1 MEINILASKSP
12 RRKYLLNQIGFKFS
26 VVPSNF
32 KEYFNY
38 NLPPEALAE
47 SLARGKAMKVAK
59 LYKDKIIIGADTV
72 VSLNNEFYGKP
83 KNSQESFKMLR
94 SLSGKSHE
102 VITGVS
108 LILLNKNIDYTFN
121 QKTNVTI
128 ANMTNEEIF
137 SYVSNDNSDIITVSK
152 PSLKIEKKTT
162 QKTPQDDIFSAVSVF
177 DSKSFRSDTCF
188 DNQNTTYQI
197 NPAAAYINNASN
209 NFS

>member
-32 KEYFNY
+32 KEYFNE
-38 NLPPEALAE
+38 NIPPEALAE
-47 SLARGKAMKVAK
+47 SLARGKAMNVAQM
-59 LYKDKIIIGADTV
+59 YTDKIIIGADTV
-72 VSLNNEFYGKP
+72 VSLNDQYYGKP

-94 SLSGKSHE
+94 SLAGESHE

-137 SYVSNDNSDIITVSK
+137 SYIRQYNPLDKAGSYGI
-152 PSLKIEKKTT
+152 
-162 QKTPQDDIFSAVSVF
+162 QDGFSAFIENINGCYFNVMGF
-177 DSKSFRSDTCF
+177 PLSKFFNRYKMIFRSL
-188 DNQNTTYQI
+188 
-197 NPAAAYINNASN
+197 
-209 NFS
+209 

>member
-1 MEINILASKSP
+1 MKMKKLHRWGESQNLNNLLQMEKNILASKSP

-59 LYKDKIIIGADTV
+59 MYRDKIIIGADTV
-72 VSLNNEFYGKP
+72 VSLNDEFYGKT

-137 SYVSNDNSDIITVSK
+137 SYIKQYNPLDKAGSYGI
-152 PSLKIEKKTT
+152 
-162 QKTPQDDIFSAVSVF
+162 QDGFSAFIKNISGCYFNVMGF
-177 DSKSFRSDTCF
+177 PLSKFFHQYKMIFKSL
-188 DNQNTTYQI
+188 
-197 NPAAAYINNASN
+197 
-209 NFS
+209 

>member
-26 VVPSNF
+26 VIPSNF
-32 KEYFNY
+32 KEYFNDDI
-38 NLPPEALAE
+38 PPEALAE

-59 LYKDKIIIGADTV
+59 MHRDKIIIGADTI

-83 KNSQESFKMLR
+83 KNNQESFKMLS

-137 SYVSNDNSDIITVSK
+137 SYIRQYNPLDKAGSYGI
-152 PSLKIEKKTT
+152 
-162 QKTPQDDIFSAVSVF
+162 QDGFSAFIKNINGCYFNVMGF
-177 DSKSFRSDTCF
+177 PLSKFFHQYKMIFKSL
-188 DNQNTTYQI
+188 
-197 NPAAAYINNASN
+197 
-209 NFS
+209 

>member
-32 KEYFNY
+32 KEYLN
-38 NLPPEALAE
+38 NNIPPEALAE
-47 SLARGKAMKVAK
+47 SLARGKAMKIAK
-59 LYKDKIIIGADTV
+59 IYKDKIIIGADTV
-72 VSLNNEFYGKP
+72 VSLNNQLYGKP

-108 LILLNKNIDYTFN
+108 LILINKNIDYTFS

-128 ANMTNEEIF
+128 ANITNEEIF
-137 SYVSNDNSDIITVSK
+137 SYLRKYNPFDKAGSYGI
-152 PSLKIEKKTT
+152 
-162 QKTPQDDIFSAVSVF
+162 QDGFSAFIKNINGCYFNVMGF
-177 DSKSFRSDTCF
+177 PLSKFFHQYKKIFKSL
-188 DNQNTTYQI
+188 
-197 NPAAAYINNASN
+197 
-209 NFS
+209 

>member
-1 MEINILASKSP
+1 MKKPHRWGELQSLNNLLKMAINILASKSP

-32 KEYFNY
+32 KEYFNDDI
-38 NLPPEALAE
+38 PPEALAE

-59 LYKDKIIIGADTV
+59 MHRDKIIIGADTI
-72 VSLNNEFYGKP
+72 VSLNDEFYGKP
-83 KNSQESFKMLR
+83 KNSQESFKMLS

-121 QKTNVTI
+121 QKTYVTI

-137 SYVSNDNSDIITVSK
+137 SYIRQYNPLDKAGSYGI
-152 PSLKIEKKTT
+152 
-162 QKTPQDDIFSAVSVF
+162 QDGFSAFIKNINGCYFNVMGFPLSRF
-177 DSKSFRSDTCF
+177 FRQYKMIFKSL
-188 DNQNTTYQI
+188 
-197 NPAAAYINNASN
+197 
-209 NFS
+209 

>member
-1 MEINILASKSP
+1 MKKPRLWGESQSLNNFLQMEINILASKSP

-32 KEYFNY
+32 KEYFNDDI
-38 NLPPEALAE
+38 PPEALAE

-83 KNSQESFKMLR
+83 KNIQESFKMLR
-94 SLSGKSHE
+94 SLAGKSHE

-108 LILLNKNIDYTFN
+108 LILLSKNIDYTFN

-128 ANMTNEEIF
+128 SSMTNEEIL
-137 SYVSNDNSDIITVSK
+137 SYIRRYNSLDKAGSYGI
-152 PSLKIEKKTT
+152 
-162 QKTPQDDIFSAVSVF
+162 QDGFSAFIENISGCYFNVMGF
-177 DSKSFRSDTCF
+177 PLSKFFHHYKMIFKSL
-188 DNQNTTYQI
+188 
-197 NPAAAYINNASN
+197 
-209 NFS
+209 